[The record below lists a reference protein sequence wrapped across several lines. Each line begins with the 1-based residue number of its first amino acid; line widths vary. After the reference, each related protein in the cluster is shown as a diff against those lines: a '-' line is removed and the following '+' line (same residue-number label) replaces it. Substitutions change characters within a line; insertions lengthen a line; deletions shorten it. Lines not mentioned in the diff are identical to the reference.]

1 MNWIGRQIVGVWQLF
16 TWDKRGLNHLDQS
29 AQAAW
34 LSCIL
39 PAVVAPVLVTLM
51 AGYRGDSVIP
61 DTVYIAGYS
70 LALLIAH
77 FAYLLA
83 VHYTLDFW
91 DAKNSHWVG
100 YVAVYNWATVI
111 QFFILLIP
119 IVLILGQL
127 VSDQTGQAALLSA
140 QLIIYPYLWFLAKE
154 QLNIPWWGAL
164 LAVCGDI
171 MISDIIGGLA
181 IGLLMASGS

>member
-1 MNWIGRQIVGVWQLF
+1 MNWIGRQIAGAWQLF
-16 TWDKRGLNHLDQS
+16 TWDKRGLKRLDQS

-39 PAVVAPVLVTLM
+39 PAVIAPVLVSLM
-51 AGYRGDSVIP
+51 AGLRGDSVIP
-61 DTVYIAGYS
+61 DSVYIAGYS

-83 VHYTLDFW
+83 VFYVLDFLET
-91 DAKNSHWVG
+91 KNNHWVG

-111 QFFILLIP
+111 QFFVLLIP

-154 QLNIPWWGAL
+154 RLNIPWWGAL
-164 LAVCGDI
+164 LAVCTDI
-171 MISDIIGGLA
+171 LISDVIGGLV